1 MSVDVTLDKASSL
14 VKSDASTMFTQGAA
28 GQPGDG
34 GNGGA
39 HGGGSSS
46 SGQNGTP
53 GPRGYTDVLGVG
65 SSLHL

>member
-1 MSVDVTLDKASSL
+1 MSVDVVLDKASSL
-14 VKSDASTMFTQGAA
+14 VMSDPSTMFTQGAA

-46 SGQNGTP
+46 SGQDGRP
-53 GPRGYTDVLGVG
+53 GPRGYTDLLAVG
-65 SSLHL
+65 SSLRF

>member
-1 MSVDVTLDKASSL
+1 MDEASSL
-14 VKSDASTMFTQGAA
+14 VTLDMTTMFTQGAA

-34 GNGGA
+34 GKGGA
-39 HGGGSSS
+39 QGGGSSAS
-46 SGQNGTP
+46 PQNGTP